1 MTKRYDIVR
10 LIVGLMT
17 IWCMVVL
24 AGCGGDT
31 ERASGDRL
39 VYGALTEPHSLH
51 PLIGTDSA
59 STEVQSLI
67 YNALVC
73 VNGDKEIAGDL
84 AESWTV
90 SNGGKVYTFRLKDGI
105 TWHDG
110 QPFTADDV
118 VFTFGMAKDKRIG
131 YIDARELANI
141 KRVTRDGREV
151 TFRLAKADSAFLARV
166 ASLPILP
173 KHIWQSVVNL
183 REEAPRITPIGTG
196 PYRFVEWKKAQYLRF
211 TANDSYH
218 KGAPHVK
225 TLFYKIVPDS
235 NVLAMQLRRG
245 EVDVCHLDFSAKQ
258 LLAKDKS
265 VRVSESA
272 GQAYTYIALNH
283 AKDIFADQRVRRA
296 MVSAFERQA
305 VIDNVLGGGAYI
317 AIADLPPTSLAQSAQ
332 PVSYDTNEADRL
344 LTEAGWVRGEDDIR
358 EKDGTKLAF
367 RLLVSNKNKRLGDA
381 AIAFRQNMMAVG
393 IAVEIVPMD
402 FTTMRTKHLLTGDY
416 EACLISQRLPTDPL
430 LRAEVWTTNGAGN
443 HMNYHSA
450 KIDAL
455 YEKARTASGEAR
467 NDIFREV
474 QTVLTD
480 EMPQLFLWYPAVT
493 IGTRQGIDGI
503 DAAHLGMKDNIF
515 HNVETWTVV
524 R

>member
-1 MTKRYDIVR
+1 MI
-10 LIVGLMT
+10 L
-17 IWCMVVL
+17 CMVLL

-31 ERASGDRL
+31 QRASNDRL

-73 VNGDKEIAGDL
+73 VNGDKEIVGDL
-84 AESWTV
+84 AESWRQT
-90 SNGGKVYTFRLKDGI
+90 NDGKVYTFRLRDGI

-110 QPFTADDV
+110 QLFTADDV
-118 VFTFGMAKDKRIG
+118 AFTFDLARDKRIG

-141 KRVTRDGREV
+141 ERVTIDGSTV

-166 ASLPILP
+166 ASIPILP

-183 REEAPRITPIGTG
+183 REEAPRINAIGTG
-196 PYRFVEWKKAQYLRF
+196 PYRLVEWKKAQYLRF
-211 TANDSYH
+211 SSNDSYH

-283 AKDIFADQRVRRA
+283 AKDVFADQRVRRA

-305 VIDNVLGGGAYI
+305 VIDNVLGGGAYL
-317 AIADLPPTSLAQSAQ
+317 AIADLPPTSLRQSAE
-332 PVSYDTNEADRL
+332 SIAYDVTEANRL
-344 LTEAGWVRGEDDIR
+344 LTEAGWVRGEDDTC
-358 EKDGTKLAF
+358 EKNGKKLAF

-381 AIAFRQNMMAVG
+381 ALAFRQDMMAVG

-416 EACLISQRLPTDPL
+416 EACLISQRLPIDPL
-430 LRAEVWTTNGAGN
+430 LRAEVWTTGGAGN

-455 YEKARTASGEAR
+455 YEKARTAGGAQR
-467 NDIFREV
+467 DDIFREV
-474 QTVLTD
+474 QTVLAD

-503 DAAHLGMKDNIF
+503 DAAHLGAKDNIF

>member
-1 MTKRYDIVR
+1 
-10 LIVGLMT
+10 MT
-17 IWCMVVL
+17 ILCMMML
-24 AGCGGDT
+24 AGCASDT
-31 ERASGDRL
+31 ERTSADRI

-59 STEVQSLI
+59 STEAQSLI
-67 YNALVC
+67 YDALVC
-73 VNGDKEIAGDL
+73 VNGDKEITGDL

-90 SNGGKVYTFRLKDGI
+90 SSGGKVYTFRLKDGI

-118 VFTFGMAKDKRIG
+118 VFTFDMARDKRNG

-141 KRVTRDGREV
+141 ERVTASGNEV

-166 ASLPILP
+166 AGISILP
-173 KHIWQSVVNL
+173 KHIWQKVQNL
-183 REEAPRITPIGTG
+183 REEAPRIAPVGTG
-196 PYRFVEWKKAQYLRF
+196 PYRLVEWKKAQYLRF
-211 TANDSYH
+211 AANDSYH
-218 KGAPHVK
+218 KGAPHIK

-235 NVLAMQLRRG
+235 NVMAMQLRRG
-245 EVDVCHLDFSAKQ
+245 EVDVCHVDSSAKQ
-258 LLAKDKS
+258 LLDKDKS
-265 VRVSESA
+265 VRVTESA

-283 AKDIFADQRVRRA
+283 AKDIFADKRVRRA
-296 MVSAFERQA
+296 MVSAFDRQA
-305 VIDNVLGGGAYI
+305 VIDNVLCGSAYL
-317 AIADLPPTSLAQSAQ
+317 AAADLPPNVIQASDPIA
-332 PVSYDTNEADRL
+332 YDTAEADRL
-344 LTEAGWVRGEDDIR
+344 LTEAGWVRGEDGIR
-358 EKDGTKLAF
+358 EKDGKKLAF

-416 EACLISQRLPTDPL
+416 EACLISQRLPIDPL
-430 LRAEVWTTNGAGN
+430 LRAEVWTTDGAGN

-450 KIDAL
+450 RIDAL
-455 YEKARTASGEAR
+455 YEKARTANADAR
-467 NDIFREV
+467 TAVFCEV

-493 IGTRQGIDGI
+493 IGVRQGIEGI
-503 DAAHLGMKDNIF
+503 DASHLGAKDNIF
-515 HNVETWTVV
+515 HNAETWMIV